1 MFSDGLY
8 YLPNLFPFILSYSN
22 PQTYIPLPPSLA
34 GMEQPR

>member
-8 YLPNLFPFILSYSN
+8 YLPNLWSFSLSSNN
-22 PQTYIPLPPSLA
+22 PQTYIPLPPSLV